1 MIVEREDNS
10 VLYFIVGGLLVA
22 VMAFAFF
29 YFQGTGNGGSSP
41 DTLVERNNTFVEHT
55 TEPAAGDSDTK
66 SMSLSVGDE
75 GASATTSTESTQ

>member
-29 YFQGTGNGGSSP
+29 YFQGSGSTP
-41 DTLVERNNTFVEHT
+41 DVIERNSTFVERT
-55 TEPAAGDSDTK
+55 TAPAAGDTAATT
-66 SMSLSVGDE
+66 G
-75 GASATTSTESTQ
+75 ATTSTQSTQ